1 MASSPERNSEQFT
14 QTISQYEGLN
24 IGFSLFGA
32 PMPQSSI
39 AWCECAEKSTTPDL
53 KPSKKNFE
61 NKKVRKTAQQRYK
74 INIFQKYQKRKT
86 MN

>member
-32 PMPQSSI
+32 SMPLQ
-39 AWCECAEKSTTPDL
+39 CMNVLKTTKTTPDL
-53 KPSKKNFE
+53 KPIKNFE
-61 NKKVRKTAQQRYK
+61 NKKVRKTAQQNKHFSEIPKKER
-74 INIFQKYQKRKT
+74 
-86 MN
+86 